1 MQNSQLLNGGNVLN
15 RDSAIDRF
23 GKERVLLIERML
35 HVADPV
41 SDAAV
46 AALHMNSSFSRAD
59 LNQGIVNGLA
69 SLADAPDAVQC
80 LLRESET
87 IPGWIDASKFRA
99 GSDTYLAVGEPWIG
113 LALGLGGLLH
123 TYTSPSIAKV
133 LIATDNLSQK
143 TERRMLETSLWRNS
157 AVSHEGLSVGADGYV
172 STIQVRVLHSNIR
185 FGLLRKGWGAEEL
198 GQPINQVEMLRTWL
212 STLAIPMLALPKVGI
227 DFSADEIVVLFNMY
241 HYIAHLIGVSPELYR
256 LVDGLQSAKEM
267 LDLIDMTCGLVS
279 DDSRKLTH
287 ASLDVVAK
295 TVSTS
300 MGLPASVAKDLVNE
314 LCFAFHGAEL
324 TEMLGIEKTQLGALI
339 PVFADANRYR
349 RELIRS
355 DKNLM
360 ELQVAQTLDVHRA
373 RKEMLTG
380 KTDYQ

>member
-1 MQNSQLLNGGNVLN
+1 MQNSQLLNGGGVLN
-15 RDSAIDRF
+15 RDRAIDRF
-23 GKERVLLIERML
+23 GKDRVLLIERML
-35 HVADPV
+35 NVADPV

-46 AALHMNSSFSRAD
+46 AALHMNSGFSRAD
-59 LNQGIVNGLA
+59 LNRGIANGLA
-69 SLADAPDAVQC
+69 SLADAPDAIQC

-87 IPGWIDASKFRA
+87 IPDWIDASKFRA

-133 LIATDNLSQK
+133 LIATDNLSQN

-157 AVSHEGLSVGADGYV
+157 AVSRGGLNIGADGYV
-172 STIQVRVLHSNIR
+172 STIQVRVLHSNVR
-185 FGLLRKGWGAEEL
+185 FGLLRKGWDAEKV

-212 STLAIPMLALPKVGI
+212 STIAIPMLALPKVGI
-227 DFSADEIVVLFNMY
+227 DFSTDEVAVLFNMY

-287 ASLDVVAK
+287 ASLEVVAK
-295 TVSTS
+295 TVAAS
-300 MGLPASVAKDLVNE
+300 MSLPASVAKDLVNE
-314 LCFAFHGAEL
+314 LCLAFHGAEL
-324 TEMLGIEKTQLGALI
+324 TEMLGIEKTQLGSLI

-349 RELIRS
+349 RALVSS
-355 DKNLM
+355 DKKLLEM
-360 ELQVAQTLDVHRA
+360 QVIKTLDVHRA
-373 RKEMLTG
+373 RRETLAG
-380 KTDYQ
+380 KADYQ